1 MARVHRGSQ
10 QPKAFIRWV
19 GCGSPV
25 PIDEMRIFLRFF
37 KNDNPLAAL
46 PGLEANI
53 DPDSLETVRDALVE
67 VGFWALAKRAY
78 EARPTDPNTPA
89 VDEHAVGQ
97 KGVRAIPRPARRVF
111 RAG

>member
-1 MARVHRGSQ
+1 M
-10 QPKAFIRWV
+10 
-19 GCGSPV
+19 
-25 PIDEMRIFLRFF
+25 PIDEIRIFLRFF
-37 KNDNPLAAL
+37 KNDNPLAAP
-46 PGLEANI
+46 PGLEANV

-67 VGFWALAKRAY
+67 VGFWTLAKRAY

-89 VDEHAVGQ
+89 VDEHAAGQ